1 MRAYDRAQQNEQS
14 VYAALFPK
22 AMVLERAF
30 ARAGGL
36 LLASTDPTAAG
47 GVVNGPVIKPGN
59 AAGSYLYQ
67 AVAGTQKVGARMP
80 ANGKVLPTTDIKN
93 IYNWIQSGA
102 KGP

>member
-1 MRAYDRAQQNEQS
+1 MATVRNPPFAANCTPCHVGSATAGLNLDTYQN
-14 VYAALFPK
+14 ALK
-22 AMVLERAF
+22 
-30 ARAGGL
+30 GG
-36 LLASTDPTAAG
+36 STAAG
-47 GVVNGPVIKPGN
+47 GVVNGSVIKPGN

-93 IYNWIQSGA
+93 IYNWIQNGA